1 MVNSSL
7 FVFGFLICIF
17 DTWCVAQG
25 PAPDDKLQSFLDS
38 TCAQYNCADIQ
49 PGGSCFEPNT
59 LHNHASYALD
69 LAFRNTGDCNADIG
83 TPSVTDPSF
92 GNCHYP

>member
-1 MVNSSL
+1 M
-7 FVFGFLICIF
+7 
-17 DTWCVAQG
+17 
-25 PAPDDKLQSFLDS
+25 DS